1 MEGVSESAS
10 RPVLQFSAGGLVVD
24 PEGRVLMIR
33 ARDLRERPVWTL
45 PKGTLAP
52 GEDAS
57 ARAFVEALRRKDPVA
72 AARFQALREARERSV
87 TELRAAET
95 RYAAGGPELRAAFLA
110 KLRGARRAYAETS
123 LAILDFLDD
132 RDTTTLTEYQ
142 AAIAELRALLEQRKQ
157 TRAELEK
164 LLGDD

>member
-1 MEGVSESAS
+1 MPAHRVG
-10 RPVLQFSAGGLVVD
+10 RPVPRLADPSRGAARRWLTGAALAAALLASAPAVSAQ
-24 PEGRVLMIR
+24 P
-33 ARDLRERPVWTL
+33 P
-45 PKGTLAP
+45 PAP

>member
-1 MEGVSESAS
+1 MPARPVGRRVVRLAGALALAASLLAAATGVSA
-10 RPVLQFSAGGLVVD
+10 Q
-24 PEGRVLMIR
+24 
-33 ARDLRERPVWTL
+33 
-45 PKGTLAP
+45 AP
-52 GEDAS
+52 PAMPSEDAS
-57 ARAFVEALRRKDPVA
+57 ARAYVEALRRADPAA

>member
-1 MEGVSESAS
+1 MPAH
-10 RPVLQFSAGGLVVD
+10 
-24 PEGRVLMIR
+24 RVGPPGSPPPGPPP
-33 ARDLRERPVWTL
+33 AR
-45 PKGTLAP
+45 
-52 GEDAS
+52 AS
-57 ARAFVEALRRKDPVA
+57 ALGPRAAPPPVA

-123 LAILDFLDD
+123 LALLDLLDD